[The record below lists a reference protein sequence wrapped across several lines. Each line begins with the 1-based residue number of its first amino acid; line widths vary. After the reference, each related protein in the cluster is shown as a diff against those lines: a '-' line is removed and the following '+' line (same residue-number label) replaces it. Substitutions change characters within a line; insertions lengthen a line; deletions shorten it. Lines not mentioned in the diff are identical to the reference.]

1 MSRKGNRH
9 AFSQAQAEVNR
20 IVGRRALY
28 GHPIFGPLAYHTS
41 EEENSNLCPQDG
53 WAVVTSSGQ
62 IHINPL
68 KMGDPDEWCYV
79 FAHCLLHLGFG
90 HFQQKMYQRELWNA
104 ACDCYIARFLDD
116 LKFGRPPRELQGL
129 VQEVQAL
136 GINTRSEERLFEAFC
151 ERGLPE
157 QLLPTGTAGLTA
169 IDMIEVAPSK
179 YYVVDWQDHFAKGLV
194 MAVADA
200 VDVAGGATPPPRD
213 PDGRVMSEAQRA
225 RNWFITSYPL
235 LGALAASFEIIEDQ
249 LLCHRMNIAVAA
261 VNMEQ
266 REIYINPRAGL
277 TQEELRFVMAHE
289 LLHVGL
295 RHDVR
300 CAGRD
305 FYLWNVACDYVIN
318 GWLVEMGIGDL
329 PNIGALYDPA
339 LKGESAEAIY
349 DQIVRDLRHYRKLS
363 TLRGIDMG
371 DMLSEPGW
379 WLNSEGLSLDEFYR
393 NCLSQGLLL
402 HQEQKRG
409 YLSAGL
415 IEEIR
420 ALGQPPIPWD
430 VELAH
435 WFDVHFP
442 PIEQVRTYARAS
454 RRQSSTPDIPRAS
467 WIAPPEDSQ
476 RTFGVLLDTSG
487 SMDRTLLAK
496 ALGTIASY
504 SIARD
509 VAAVRVVFCDA
520 AAFDQGYMPA
530 EEIAGSVKV
539 RGRGGT
545 ILQTGIDLL
554 EKAGDFPKKG
564 PLLIITDGLC
574 DRLSIRR
581 EHAFLLP
588 AGRTLPF
595 PPKGPVFNIR

>member
-1 MSRKGNRH
+1 MSRKGNRQ
-9 AFSQAQAEVNR
+9 AASQAQIEVNR
-20 IVGRRALY
+20 IIGWRALY

-41 EEENSNLCPQDG
+41 EEENSTLCPQDG

-68 KMGDPDEWCYV
+68 KMGDPDEWSYV

-90 HFQQKMYQRELWNA
+90 HFQQKKYQRELWNA

-169 IDMIEVAPSK
+169 IDMIEVAPLK
-179 YYVVDWQDHFAKGLV
+179 YYAVDWQDHFAKGLV

-200 VDVAGGATPPPRD
+200 VDIAGGAAPPPRD

-277 TQEELRFVMAHE
+277 TPEELRFVMAHE

-318 GWLVEMGIGDL
+318 G
-329 PNIGALYDPA
+329 
-339 LKGESAEAIY
+339 
-349 DQIVRDLRHYRKLS
+349 
-363 TLRGIDMG
+363 
-371 DMLSEPGW
+371 
-379 WLNSEGLSLDEFYR
+379 
-393 NCLSQGLLL
+393 
-402 HQEQKRG
+402 
-409 YLSAGL
+409 
-415 IEEIR
+415 
-420 ALGQPPIPWD
+420 
-430 VELAH
+430 
-435 WFDVHFP
+435 
-442 PIEQVRTYARAS
+442 
-454 RRQSSTPDIPRAS
+454 
-467 WIAPPEDSQ
+467 
-476 RTFGVLLDTSG
+476 
-487 SMDRTLLAK
+487 
-496 ALGTIASY
+496 
-504 SIARD
+504 
-509 VAAVRVVFCDA
+509 
-520 AAFDQGYMPA
+520 
-530 EEIAGSVKV
+530 
-539 RGRGGT
+539 
-545 ILQTGIDLL
+545 
-554 EKAGDFPKKG
+554 
-564 PLLIITDGLC
+564 
-574 DRLSIRR
+574 
-581 EHAFLLP
+581 
-588 AGRTLPF
+588 
-595 PPKGPVFNIR
+595 